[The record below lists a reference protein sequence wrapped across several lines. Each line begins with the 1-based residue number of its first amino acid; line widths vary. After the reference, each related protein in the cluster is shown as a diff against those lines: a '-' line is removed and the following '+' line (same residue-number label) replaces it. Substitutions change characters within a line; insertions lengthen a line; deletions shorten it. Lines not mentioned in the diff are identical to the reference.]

1 MDWGSPEEAEL
12 QSGDGFSLLVYAW
25 KNYCV

>member
-25 KNYCV
+25 KN